1 MADQA
6 TMNDVITEAVA
17 EATRAAIQ
25 TMVELHQGQED
36 QRPKLGGLALKQPQF
51 NWYMVGKCTEWKAF
65 ILDIRNMIA
74 TYNTMNKRKL

>member
-6 TMNDVITEAVA
+6 TMNDVIVRAVA

-36 QRPKLGGLALKQPQF
+36 Q
-51 NWYMVGKCTEWKAF
+51 
-65 ILDIRNMIA
+65 
-74 TYNTMNKRKL
+74 